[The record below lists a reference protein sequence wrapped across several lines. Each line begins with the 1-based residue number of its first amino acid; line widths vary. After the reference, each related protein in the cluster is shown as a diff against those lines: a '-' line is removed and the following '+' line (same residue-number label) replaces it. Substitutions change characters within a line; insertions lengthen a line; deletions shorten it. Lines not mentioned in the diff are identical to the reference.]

1 MNMNNKTIKNLHTS
15 STAGTEAIGAALA
28 AHLLAR
34 GKRRAFLSL
43 CGEMGVGKTAFVR
56 GFAGRLGCRGV
67 KSPTYTVVN
76 EYAGNSFPVF
86 HFDLYRV
93 ADEEELYGIGFDD
106 YLARDGYC
114 VCEWSENGGDLLPED
129 RITVTI
135 SRCSSGEEERDITIE
150 GEFDE
155 DPCF

>member
-1 MNMNNKTIKNLHTS
+1 MTIDSH
-15 STAGTEAIGAALA
+15 APADTEAVGAALSTR
-28 AHLLAR
+28 LLQR
-34 GKRRAFLSL
+34 GVRHAFVSL

-56 GFAGRLGCRGV
+56 GF

-76 EYAGNSFPVF
+76 EYMGSPLPVF

-114 VCEWSENGGDLLPED
+114 VCEWSENGGDLLPPD

-135 SRCSSGEEERDITIE
+135 ARCESGESDRRITIE
-150 GEFDE
+150 GEPDE
-155 DPCF
+155 DSCI